1 MSNAPSE
8 LAQRI
13 ASRQVILF
21 VGAGVSMALRLPSYS
36 ALIREIGDHLG
47 FDGPIFEGMGDYLT
61 LAEYYHLQKGGLKEL
76 QRLLQSK
83 WDMPEKEVA
92 ASSVHQ
98 AIVQLGC
105 SVIYT
110 TNFDSFLERAHR
122 ASGRKYKRILSVKD
136 MVDVDDDAVHIVKL
150 HGDLTVPS
158 GMVFTETSYFERLS
172 FESPLDV
179 KLRADALGKSLLF
192 IGYSLTDINIRY
204 LMFRLQ
210 RQWETEPE
218 LAIRPKSYV
227 FLARP
232 NPVQSDVLK
241 SRGVE
246 TIVAESTDA
255 AESLANFLTELR
267 RVADTLGPSKSKISK
282 RK

>member
-1 MSNAPSE
+1 MSNVPSD

-21 VGAGVSMALRLPSYS
+21 VGAGVSMALKLPSYS

-61 LAEYYHLQKGGLKEL
+61 LAEYYHLQKGGLKDL
-76 QRLLQSK
+76 QRRLQSK

-92 ASSVHQ
+92 SSSVHQ
-98 AIVQLGC
+98 AILHLGC
-105 SVIYT
+105 NVIYT

-122 ASGRKYKRILSVKD
+122 ARGRKYKRILSVRD
-136 MVDVDDDAVHIVKL
+136 MVNVDDDAVHIVKL

-158 GMVFTETSYFERLS
+158 GMVFTESSYFERLS

-192 IGYSLTDINIRY
+192 IG
-204 LMFRLQ
+204 
-210 RQWETEPE
+210 
-218 LAIRPKSYV
+218 
-227 FLARP
+227 
-232 NPVQSDVLK
+232 
-241 SRGVE
+241 
-246 TIVAESTDA
+246 
-255 AESLANFLTELR
+255 
-267 RVADTLGPSKSKISK
+267 
-282 RK
+282 

>member
-1 MSNAPSE
+1 MSMVPPH
-8 LAQRI
+8 LAQQLARG
-13 ASRQVILF
+13 QVILF
-21 VGAGVSMALRLPSYS
+21 VGAGVSMALNLPSYS
-36 ALIREIGDHLG
+36 TLIREIGDHVG

-61 LAEYYHLQKGGLKEL
+61 LAEYYHLKRDGLKEL
-76 QRLLQSK
+76 QRHLQSK

-92 ASSVHQ
+92 ESATHQ

-105 SVIYT
+105 RVIYT

-122 ASGRKYKRILSVKD
+122 AMGRKYKRILSVRD
-136 MVDVDDDAVHIVKL
+136 MVNVDDDAVQIVKL
-150 HGDLTVPS
+150 HGDLTMPS

-192 IGYSLTDINIRY
+192 IGYSLADINIRY

-210 RQWETEPE
+210 RQWEQEPE
-218 LAIRPKSYV
+218 RDLRPKSYV

-232 NPVQSDVLK
+232 NPVQSEVLR

-246 TIVAESTDA
+246 AIVAESTDPTQ
-255 AESLANFLTELR
+255 SLADFLKDL
-267 RVADTLGPSKSKISK
+267 RVAADVFSVTSSRKPK